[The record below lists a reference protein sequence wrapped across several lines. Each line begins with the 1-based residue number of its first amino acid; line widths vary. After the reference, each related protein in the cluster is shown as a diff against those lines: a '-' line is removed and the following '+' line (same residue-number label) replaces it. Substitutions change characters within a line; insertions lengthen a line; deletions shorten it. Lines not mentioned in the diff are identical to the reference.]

1 MVINLWSEAWQYFL
15 RRVWRYQR
23 GNQNPYIKEEQTTQW
38 PKDTKGVIRIRI
50 SKKNRRHNGHRKIQK
65 DKQRFTKQTHK
76 TKDRVTRTPL
86 KTGVE
91 LRCSG
96 MVSSSCSTSGTRHA
110 NLSHM
115 YLSFPPF
122 SSFLFFLFLI
132 SKTFVHTCHLVEQE
146 LLTLPEHLKIR
157 YDHLY
162 MGRRANSGGW
172 G

>member
-1 MVINLWSEAWQYFL
+1 MVKRQKN
-15 RRVWRYQR
+15 RRHNGQ
-23 GNQNPYIKEEQTTQW
+23 KTEEQTTQW
-38 PKDTKGVIRIRI
+38 PKDRRTDDTMVKRQ
-50 SKKNRRHNGHRKIQK
+50 KNRRHNGQKTEEQTTQWQNEKIQK

-76 TKDRVTRTPL
+76 TKDRATRTPL

-122 SSFLFFLFLI
+122 SSFLFFLFLV